1 MKNLNR
7 AAFLSIFSLT
17 LSGALL
23 MTVTLS
29 ATPAPATKP
38 AAAAAQAPAS
48 SGKLTASAIQID
60 RAAPAEGFIVPED
73 FRVSTYENVIA
84 QVIKTKKFQHVYRAG
99 DRRAADVPDL
109 VIVKFF
115 PQAYTPGSQKE
126 REVTTVKGATSIK
139 VKMQFTS
146 RDGKV
151 LLEKDIEGKVRF
163 FGENLRATYDL
174 AKKVAAT
181 INESF

>member
-1 MKNLNR
+1 MKTFNR
-7 AAFLSIFSLT
+7 AAILSTLATIA

-23 MTVTLS
+23 LAVSVS
-29 ATPAPATKP
+29 AKP
-38 AAAAAQAPAS
+38 AAQAPAAG
-48 SGKLTASAIQID
+48 GKLTASAIEIE
-60 RAAPAEGFIVPED
+60 RMGPGEGLVIPED
-73 FRVSTYENVIA
+73 FRISTYENVIA
-84 QVIKTKKFQHVYRAG
+84 QVTKTKKFQHVYREG
-99 DRRAADVPDL
+99 DKRAADASDL
-109 VIVKFF
+109 VIIKIL
-115 PQAYTPGSQKE
+115 PQAYTPGSQKQ

-139 VKMQFTS
+139 VKVQFTS

-151 LLEKDIEGKVRF
+151 LLERDLEGKVRF